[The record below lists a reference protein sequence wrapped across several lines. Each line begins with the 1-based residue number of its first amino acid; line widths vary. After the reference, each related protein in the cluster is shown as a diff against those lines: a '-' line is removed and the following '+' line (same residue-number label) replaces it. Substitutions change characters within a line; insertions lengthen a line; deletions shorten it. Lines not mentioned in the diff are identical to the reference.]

1 MNQEPLIDP
10 DVVPGAEGHRLP
22 PESGPEAEESQPMLD
37 LLLGLRRTLVSG
49 KMRPVIE
56 GSTRW

>member
-49 KMRPVIE
+49 IE
-56 GSTRW
+56 K